1 MNPPSSLMPRIAN
14 TMADNSAQGGGGGS
28 GSQDSDAS
36 GGAPG
41 GQATPRA
48 EGRRTGFTVKS
59 NVKQGADGFEDVDD
73 FWGNENDDSLD
84 LSVLNTTAEVP
95 RPAPATPV
103 DARGTGTKVRA
114 RVVCAARMCV
124 VVLGLCAVVWG
135 WWDEVRWSARAWVG
149 VLGGAAVASVLAMM
163 RPASFFRETW

>member
-28 GSQDSDAS
+28 GFQDSDAS

-114 RVVCAARMCV
+114 CGVRSAYVCCGAGVVC
-124 VVLGLCAVVWG
+124 GG
-135 WWDEVRWSARAWVG
+135 VG
-149 VLGGAAVASVLAMM
+149 VVGRGEVERACVGGCVGGGGGGIGAGDDATG
-163 RPASFFRETW
+163 FFLP

>member
-14 TMADNSAQGGGGGS
+14 TMADNSGEGGGGGS

-73 FWGNENDDSLD
+73 FWGNDNDDSLD

-114 RVVCAARMCV
+114 RVVCAARMRV
-124 VVLGLCAVVWG
+124 VVLGC
-135 WWDEVRWSARAWVG
+135 VRWRGGGGAMWGGARARGCECVWR
-149 VLGGAAVASVLAMM
+149 GGWH
-163 RPASFFRETW
+163 RGWR